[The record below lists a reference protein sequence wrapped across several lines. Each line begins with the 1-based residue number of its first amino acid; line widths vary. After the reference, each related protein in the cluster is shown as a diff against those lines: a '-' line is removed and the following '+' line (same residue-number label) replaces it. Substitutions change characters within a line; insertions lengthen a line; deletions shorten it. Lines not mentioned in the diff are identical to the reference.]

1 MESSEDVDVLKHS
14 VWRTGAREYAGLR
27 RLLTFDG
34 GIRRAGDGE
43 ATTFFWILGH
53 NEYHEAISY
62 PGSKRCAELL
72 SGPLGPSAS
81 SSGLDIKYG

>member
-43 ATTFFWILGH
+43 ATTFDFLGDCFGVFFWILGH
-53 NEYHEAISY
+53 N
-62 PGSKRCAELL
+62 
-72 SGPLGPSAS
+72 
-81 SSGLDIKYG
+81 